1 MSKKKL
7 KKMVAKKVKKTAQLR
22 RGRSFSEKSKAG
34 KIRKIKASLSK
45 HHKKKNISKG
55 WMFWKK

>member
-1 MSKKKL
+1 M